1 MATVSINPR
10 YVFTSDRLP
19 AVFVYSF
26 ATALASILGLLAYG
40 AFEQAGWFV
49 DTKTHAGGFALVV
62 DLAVFVIKFLIAAVA
77 VYFVSMFIKRAVQG
91 RFETANIARRTRDG
105 TFAFTMAA
113 AFFLGFIWTPW
124 TAFNGVAG
132 ATFFVILAG
141 IALCLLDIPFRKFS
155 YKLIFLAAI
164 FLLFLAVMYL
174 SSSPGVASSSMSW
187 FPSVLGLLSVAVP
200 TGLVAWFAPYENQ
213 NSKFGSLAMILIAL
227 YVFVGGT
234 LWVIAFSFTSIK
246 ILPLFTPADWWDKF
260 AGFANY
266 TRLFNTSRW
275 MDCPAISQIPS
286 PGLIWNDVVWSQIG
300 TSGWFNGWATGFNS
314 WLAAWS
320 GWQLKC
326 AGSFPNVITYAIF
339 FISIVMILGFIIAVL
354 MDQKIRAEGVFR
366 TIYLYPFA
374 LSFIVTGHVW
384 AWIFS
389 PEYGLQK
396 AVRALGW
403 ESFSFGWIAD
413 QKMVM
418 YAIVIAG
425 VWQGTGFVMALML
438 AGLRGIDEE
447 IWKAARIDGIPTWRT
462 YVQIV
467 IPMMKPV
474 LVTTF
479 VFVAS
484 GAIRIYDLVLATTD
498 GGPGVSSDVPSRYIY
513 QNFTANLG
521 QSLAA
526 STVMLLSMALILIP
540 WIRLEFGK
548 KGQTA

>member
-10 YVFTSDRLP
+10 YIFTRDRLT
-19 AVFVYSF
+19 AVIVYSL
-26 ATALASILGLLAYG
+26 ATALASIAGLLAYG
-40 AFEQAGWFV
+40 LFEQAGWFV
-49 DTKTHAGGFALVV
+49 DIKKHVGGISLIVDVLVFAVKLLIPAAIVYA
-62 DLAVFVIKFLIAAVA
+62 LANVA
-77 VYFVSMFIKRAVQG
+77 KRGLQDS
-91 RFETANIARRTRDG
+91 FETSDIARRISDR
-105 TFAFTMAA
+105 TFAITMVA
-113 AFFLGFIWTPW
+113 AFLLGFIWRSW
-124 TAFNGVAG
+124 IEFNGVAG
-132 ATFFVILAG
+132 ATFFVVLAG
-141 IALCLLDIPFRKFS
+141 IALSLLDIPFRKFG
-155 YKLIFLAAI
+155 YKSAFLAAI
-164 FLLFLAVMYL
+164 LILFLIVMY
-174 SSSPGVASSSMSW
+174 SSRSPGIAASSLSW
-187 FPSVLGLLSVAVP
+187 LPSVLGLLTVVVP
-200 TGLVAWFAPYENQ
+200 TAMVAWFSPYENQ
-213 NSKFGSLAMILIAL
+213 QSKFGSFAMILIAL
-227 YVFVGGT
+227 FVFVGGT
-234 LWVIAFSFTSIK
+234 LWTVAFSFTSIK
-246 ILPLFTPADWWDKF
+246 ILPLFTPADWWEKF
-260 AGFANY
+260 NGIANY

-275 MDCPAISQIPS
+275 MECPAISK
-286 PGLIWNDVVWSQIG
+286 IG
-300 TSGWFNGWATGFNS
+300 T
-314 WLAAWS
+314 AAWKFQCS
-320 GWQLKC
+320 
-326 AGSFPNVITYAIF
+326 GSFPNVVTYAIC
-339 FISIVMILGFIIAVL
+339 FITVVMALGFIIAVL
-354 MDQKIRAEGVFR
+354 MDQKIRAEGMFR

-396 AVRALGW
+396 AVRAWGW

-413 QKMVM
+413 QQMVM

-467 IPMMKPV
+467 LPMMKPV

-484 GAIRIYDLVLATTD
+484 GAIRIYDLVIATTD

-540 WIRLEFGK
+540 WIRMEFGK
-548 KGQTA
+548 KG

>member
-1 MATVSINPR
+1 MATTSLNPR
-10 YVFTSDRLP
+10 YVFTRDRIP
-19 AVFVYSF
+19 AVVVYSF
-26 ATALASILGLLAYG
+26 ATAIAAILGLLAYDVFG
-40 AFEQAGWFV
+40 RSGWFV
-49 DTKTHAGGFALVV
+49 NVKGQAGGFALYADIVLFTLKL
-62 DLAVFVIKFLIAAVA
+62 LALVAIVYAAA
-77 VYFVSMFIKRAVQG
+77 HFGKRALQG
-91 RFETANIARRTRDG
+91 SFETSSLPRRTRDT
-105 TFAFTMAA
+105 TFAIAVVA
-113 AFFLGFIWTPW
+113 AFLLGFGWTPW
-124 TAFNGVAG
+124 TVFSGVVG
-132 ATFFVILAG
+132 ATFFIVLAG
-141 IALCLLDIPFRKFS
+141 IALTLLDIPFRKFS
-155 YKLIFLAAI
+155 SKLIYLAAI
-164 FLLFLAVMYL
+164 FALFLLVMNL
-174 SSSPGVASSSMSW
+174 SGSAAFLGSS
-187 FPSVLGLLSVAVP
+187 FPSVLGLLSIVVP
-200 TGLVAWFAPYENQ
+200 LSLVPWIAPYENQ
-213 NSKFGSLAMILIAL
+213 QSKFGSLAMILIAL
-227 YVFVGGT
+227 FVFVGGA
-234 LWVIAFSFTSIK
+234 LWVVLFSFTSMK
-246 ILPLFTPADWWDKF
+246 VLPLFTPGEWWEKF
-260 AGFANY
+260 IGVANY

-275 MDCPAISQIPS
+275 MDCPALSE
-286 PGLIWNDVVWSQIG
+286 IG
-300 TSGWFNGWATGFNS
+300 T
-314 WLAAWS
+314 AAWR
-320 GWQLKC
+320 LKC
-326 AGSFPNVITYAIF
+326 SGSFPNVVTYAIC
-339 FISIVMILGFIIAVL
+339 FITVVMVLGFLIAVL

-396 AVRALGW
+396 AVRGMGW

-462 YVQIV
+462 YLQIV
-467 IPMMKPV
+467 LPMMKPV

-484 GAIRIYDLVLATTD
+484 GAIRIYDLVLAITD

-526 STVMLLSMALILIP
+526 STVMLLSMAVILIP

-548 KGQTA
+548 KGQ

>member
-10 YVFTSDRLP
+10 YVFTRDRLP
-19 AVFVYSF
+19 AVIVYSL
-26 ATALASILGLLAYG
+26 ATALASITGLLAYG
-40 AFEQAGWFV
+40 LFEHAGWFV
-49 DTKTHAGGFALVV
+49 DIKAHVGGFPLAL
-62 DLAVFVIKFLIAAVA
+62 DLAIFTVKFLIAVAA
-77 VYFVSMFIKRAVQG
+77 VYALSLFAKRALQDS
-91 RFETANIARRTRDG
+91 FETPNMARRTHDT
-105 TFAFTMAA
+105 TFAFTMVA
-113 AFFLGFIWTPW
+113 AFLLGFGWTPW
-124 TAFNGVAG
+124 TVFSGVAG
-132 ATFFVILAG
+132 ATFFIVLAG
-141 IALCLLDIPFRKFS
+141 IALSLLDIPFRKFS
-155 YKLIFLAAI
+155 YKLVFLAAI
-164 FLLFLAVMYL
+164 FVLFLIVMY
-174 SSSPGVASSSMSW
+174 SADSESIKASSISW
-187 FPSVLGLLSVAVP
+187 LPSVLGLLSVVVS

-213 NSKFGSLAMILIAL
+213 QSKFGSFLMILIAL
-227 YVFVGGT
+227 FVFVGGT
-234 LWVIAFSFTSIK
+234 LWTVMFSFTSMK
-246 ILPLFTPADWWDKF
+246 VLPLFTPGEWVEKF
-260 AGFANY
+260 SGLANY

-275 MDCPAISQIPS
+275 MDCPVITK
-286 PGLIWNDVVWSQIG
+286 IG
-300 TSGWFNGWATGFNS
+300 T
-314 WLAAWS
+314 AAWKF
-320 GWQLKC
+320 QC
-326 AGSFPNVITYAIF
+326 TGSFPNVVTYAIF
-339 FISIVMILGFIIAVL
+339 FITIVMALGFLIAVL

-396 AVRALGW
+396 AVRAWGW

-413 QKMVM
+413 QQMVM

-425 VWQGTGFVMALML
+425 VWQGTGFVMAIML

-462 YVQIV
+462 YLQIV
-467 IPMMKPV
+467 LPMMKPV

-484 GAIRIYDLVLATTD
+484 GAIRIYDLVIATTD

-526 STVMLLSMALILIP
+526 STVMLLSMAIILIP

-548 KGQTA
+548 KGQ

>member
-1 MATVSINPR
+1 MATASMNPR
-10 YVFTSDRLP
+10 YVFTKDRLP
-19 AVFVYSF
+19 AVVIYSI
-26 ATALASILGLLAYG
+26 ATALVSVLGLLAHG
-40 AFEQAGWFV
+40 LFQQAGWFV
-49 DTKTHAGGFALVV
+49 TFKNHPGGLALLVDCAIFAL
-62 DLAVFVIKFLIAAVA
+62 KFLLAAGA
-77 VYFVSMFIKRAVQG
+77 VSAVGLFAKRALQDS
-91 RFETANIARRTRDG
+91 FETPVVSRRVRDW
-105 TFAFTMAA
+105 TFGLTMFA
-113 AFFLGFIWTPW
+113 AFLAGFIWTPW
-124 TAFNGVAG
+124 TQFSGVAS
-132 ATFFVILAG
+132 ATFFIVLAG
-141 IALCLLDIPFRKFS
+141 IALALLDIPFRKFGN
-155 YKLIFLAAI
+155 KIAFLAII
-164 FLLFLAVMYL
+164 FALFMAVSYLAGSPGIAASPVSWLPSVFGLLAVT
-174 SSSPGVASSSMSW
+174 
-187 FPSVLGLLSVAVP
+187 VP
-200 TGLVAWFAPYENQ
+200 TGMVAWFAPYENQ
-213 NSKFGSLAMILIAL
+213 QSKFGSLAMILIAL
-227 YVFVGGT
+227 FVFVGGT
-234 LWVIAFSFTSIK
+234 LWTVMFSFTSIK

-260 AGFANY
+260 SGLANY

-275 MDCPAISQIPS
+275 MDCPAITK
-286 PGLIWNDVVWSQIG
+286 IG
-300 TSGWFNGWATGFNS
+300 TEA
-314 WLAAWS
+314 
-320 GWQLKC
+320 WQLQC
-326 AGSFPNVITYAIF
+326 SGSFPNVVTYALF
-339 FISIVMILGFIIAVL
+339 FITIVMSLGFLIAVL

-396 AVRALGW
+396 AVRAWGW

-425 VWQGTGFVMALML
+425 IWQGTGFVMALML

-467 IPMMKPV
+467 LPMMKPV

-484 GAIRIYDLVLATTD
+484 GAIRIYDLVIAITD

-526 STVMLLSMALILIP
+526 STIMLLSMAVILIP

-548 KGQTA
+548 KGQ

>member
-1 MATVSINPR
+1 MATVSLNPR
-10 YVFTSDRLP
+10 YVFTRDRVP
-19 AVFVYSF
+19 AVIVYSL
-26 ATALASILGLLAYG
+26 AAAL
-40 AFEQAGWFV
+40 
-49 DTKTHAGGFALVV
+49 
-62 DLAVFVIKFLIAAVA
+62 AAVA
-77 VYFVSMFIKRAVQG
+77 GFLAHGVFEQNQWLINFAPDVSGAGLASSILVFAFKLLVLAAAVYALSLYAKRGLQS
-91 RFETANIARRTRDG
+91 RFETANPARRTLDSS
-105 TFAFTMAA
+105 FAVTTTA
-113 AFFLGFIWTPW
+113 AFLLGFGWKPW
-124 TAFNGVAG
+124 TTFSGVAG
-132 ATFFVILAG
+132 ATFFVVLAA
-141 IALCLLDIPFRKFS
+141 IALSLLDIPFRRFRN
-155 YKLIFLAAI
+155 KLTYLGVVL
-164 FLLFLAVMYL
+164 LLFLVVMY
-174 SSSPGVASSSMSW
+174 SAGSPAIAASGFNW
-187 FPSVLGLLSVAVP
+187 FPTVLGLLSVAVP
-200 TGLVAWFAPYENQ
+200 VSLVAWFAPYENQ
-213 NSKFGSLAMILIAL
+213 QSKFGSLMMILIAL
-227 YVFVGGT
+227 FVFVGGT
-234 LWVIAFSFTSIK
+234 LWTVAFSFTSIK
-246 ILPLFTPADWWDKF
+246 ILPLFTPGEWWDKF
-260 AGFANY
+260 NGIANY

-275 MDCPAISQIPS
+275 MDCPA
-286 PGLIWNDVVWSQIG
+286 LSQIG
-300 TSGWFNGWATGFNS
+300 SA
-314 WLAAWS
+314 

-326 AGSFPNVITYAIF
+326 SGSFPNVITYAIF
-339 FISIVMILGFIIAVL
+339 FISIVMCLGFLIAVL
-354 MDQKIRAEGVFR
+354 MDQKIRAEGMFR

-396 AVRALGW
+396 AVRGLGW

-467 IPMMKPV
+467 LPMMKPV

-526 STVMLLSMALILIP
+526 STIMLLSMALILIP
-540 WIRLEFGK
+540 WIRMEFGN
-548 KGQTA
+548 KGQRA

>member
-1 MATVSINPR
+1 MAAISMNPR
-10 YVFTSDRLP
+10 YSFTRDRLN
-19 AVFVYSF
+19 AVIVYSF
-26 ATALASILGLLAYG
+26 VTAIVAVFGLFAFG
-40 AFEQAGWFV
+40 AFEKAAWFV
-49 DTKTHAGGFALVV
+49 TFKNHPGGFALLFDCLV
-62 DLAVFVIKFLIAAVA
+62 FLIKLAIPTALVGA
-77 VYFVSMFIKRAVQG
+77 LGLYAKRALQDK
-91 RFETANIARRTRDG
+91 FECPDVSRRVGDM
-105 TFAFTMAA
+105 TFVTTICA
-113 AFFLGFIWTPW
+113 AFLLGFIWTPW
-124 TAFNGVAG
+124 AGFSGVASS
-132 ATFFVILAG
+132 TFFIVLAA
-141 IALCLLDIPFRKFS
+141 IALALLDIPFRKFN
-155 YKLIFLAAI
+155 YKAVFFAVILA
-164 FLLFLAVMYL
+164 LFLAVNYL
-174 SSSPGVASSSMSW
+174 ASDPVVTASSFSW
-187 FPSVLGLLSVAVP
+187 LPLVLGLLSVAVP
-200 TGLVAWFAPYENQ
+200 MGMVAWFAPYENQ
-213 NSKFGSLAMILIAL
+213 QSKFGSFAMILIAL
-227 YVFVGGT
+227 FVFVGGT
-234 LWVIAFSFTSIK
+234 IWTVMFSFTSIR
-246 ILPLFTPADWWDKF
+246 ILPLFTPQDWYEKF
-260 AGFANY
+260 SGFANY

-275 MDCPAISQIPS
+275 MDCPA
-286 PGLIWNDVVWSQIG
+286 LTKIG
-300 TSGWFNGWATGFNS
+300 TDA
-314 WLAAWS
+314 
-320 GWQLKC
+320 WQLQC
-326 AGSFPNVITYAIF
+326 SGSFPNVITYAVF
-339 FISIVMILGFIIAVL
+339 FIAIVMTLGFLIAVL
-354 MDQKIRAEGVFR
+354 MDQKIRAEGIFR

-396 AVRALGW
+396 AVRAWGW

-467 IPMMKPV
+467 LPMMKPV

-484 GAIRIYDLVLATTD
+484 GAIRIYDLVIAITD

-526 STVMLLSMALILIP
+526 STVMLLSMAVILIP

-548 KGQTA
+548 KGQ

>member
-1 MATVSINPR
+1 MATVSLNPR
-10 YVFTSDRLP
+10 YVFTSDRIP
-19 AVFVYSF
+19 AVIVYSI
-26 ATALASILGLLAYG
+26 AAALAAIVGLLAHG
-40 AFEQAGWFV
+40 MFEQAGWFIDV
-49 DTKTHAGGFALVV
+49 KKHVGGLSLFV
-62 DLAVFVIKFLIAAVA
+62 DLAIFLVKFLAALA
-77 VYFVSMFIKRAVQG
+77 AIFALSLYAKRAFQDS
-91 RFETANIARRTRDG
+91 FETSTVGRRTRDS
-105 TFAFTMAA
+105 TFSIAMAA
-113 AFFLGFIWTPW
+113 SFFLGFIWRPW
-124 TAFNGVAG
+124 TDFNGVAG
-132 ATFFVILAG
+132 ATFFIILAG
-141 IALCLLDIPFRKFS
+141 IALSLLDVPFRKFS
-155 YKLIFLAAI
+155 YKLVFLAVI
-164 FLLFLAVMYL
+164 FLLFLAVMY
-174 SSSPGVASSSMSW
+174 SAASPGIAASSMSW

-200 TGLVAWFAPYENQ
+200 LGLVPWFAPYENQ

-227 YVFVGGT
+227 FVFVGGT
-234 LWVIAFSFTSIK
+234 LWTVMFSFTSIK
-246 ILPLFTPADWWDKF
+246 ILPLFTPGDWWEKF
-260 AGFANY
+260 VGLANY

-275 MDCPAISQIPS
+275 MDCPA
-286 PGLIWNDVVWSQIG
+286 VTKIG
-300 TSGWFNGWATGFNS
+300 SEAWKLQCSGS
-314 WLAAWS
+314 L
-320 GWQLKC
+320 
-326 AGSFPNVITYAIF
+326 PNVITYAVLYLA
-339 FISIVMILGFIIAVL
+339 IVMTLGFLIAVL

-396 AVRALGW
+396 AVRNWGW

-425 VWQGTGFVMALML
+425 IWQGTGFVMALML

-447 IWKAARIDGIPTWRT
+447 IWKAAKIDGIPTWRT
-462 YVQIV
+462 YLQIV
-467 IPMMKPV
+467 LPMMKPV

-484 GAIRIYDLVLATTD
+484 GAIRIYDLVVAITD

-526 STVMLLSMALILIP
+526 STVLLAIMATVLIP
-540 WIRLEFGK
+540 WIRMEFGK
-548 KGQTA
+548 KGQ

>member
-1 MATVSINPR
+1 MATASLNPR
-10 YVFTSDRLP
+10 YVFTRDRVP
-19 AVFVYSF
+19 AVIVYSIL
-26 ATALASILGLLAYG
+26 TALASILGLLAHG
-40 AFEQAGWFV
+40 MFERAGWFIDV
-49 DTKTHAGGFALVV
+49 KTHIGGFALFADILVFALKL
-62 DLAVFVIKFLIAAVA
+62 LALAAI
-77 VYFVSMFIKRAVQG
+77 VYCAAHFGKRAFQDK
-91 RFETANIARRTRDG
+91 FETTTLSRRTRDV
-105 TFAFTMAA
+105 TFALAA
-113 AFFLGFIWTPW
+113 TLAFLLGFGWIPW
-124 TAFNGVAG
+124 TVFSGVAG
-132 ATFFVILAG
+132 ATFFIVLAG
-141 IALCLLDIPFRKFS
+141 IALTLLDIPFRKLGN
-155 YKLIFLAAI
+155 KLIYLAAI
-164 FLLFLAVMYL
+164 FAAFLAVMYM
-174 SSSPGVASSSMSW
+174 SSAAAMAGSSI
-187 FPSVLGLLSVAVP
+187 PLVLGLLSIVIP
-200 TGLVAWFAPYENQ
+200 LGLVPWFAPYENQ
-213 NSKFGSLAMILIAL
+213 QSKFGSLAMILIAL
-227 YVFVGGT
+227 FVFVGGT
-234 LWVIAFSFTSIK
+234 LWVVLFSFTSMK
-246 ILPLFTPADWWDKF
+246 VLPLFTPTEWWDKF
-260 AGFANY
+260 NGVANY

-275 MDCPAISQIPS
+275 MDCPA
-286 PGLIWNDVVWSQIG
+286 LSQIG
-300 TSGWFNGWATGFNS
+300 SA
-314 WLAAWS
+314 

-326 AGSFPNVITYAIF
+326 SGSFPNVVTYAIF
-339 FISIVMILGFIIAVL
+339 FITIVMVLGFLIAVL
-354 MDQKIRAEGVFR
+354 MDQKIRAEGMFR

-396 AVRALGW
+396 AVRGMGW

-447 IWKAARIDGIPTWRT
+447 IWKAAKIDGIPTWRT
-462 YVQIV
+462 YLQIV
-467 IPMMKPV
+467 LPMMKPV

-526 STVMLLSMALILIP
+526 STIMLLSMAVILIP
-540 WIRLEFGK
+540 WIRMEFGK
-548 KGQTA
+548 KGQ

>member
-1 MATVSINPR
+1 MAYSSINPR
-10 YVFTSDRLP
+10 YTFTSDRLP
-19 AVFVYSF
+19 AVITYSV
-26 ATALASILGLLAYG
+26 ATAIVSVLGFLTHRL
-40 AFEQAGWFV
+40 FEQAGWLV
-49 DTKTHAGGFALVV
+49 DVKAHAADASLYV
-62 DLAVFVIKFLIAAVA
+62 DLGVLLIKLLIAAA
-77 VYFVSMFIKRAVQG
+77 VVYGTALFAKRALQG
-91 RFETANIARRTRDG
+91 GFETPNLSARVLDK
-105 TFAFTMAA
+105 TFAVTMVVT
-113 AFFLGFIWTPW
+113 FLLGYVWKSWTE
-124 TAFNGVAG
+124 FNGVAG
-132 ATFFVILAG
+132 ATFFVVLAG
-141 IALCLLDIPFRKFS
+141 IALSLLDVPFK
-155 YKLIFLAAI
+155 KLIHK
-164 FLLFLAVMYL
+164 LFYLAVILITFLIVMYSAASADL
-174 SSSPGVASSSMSW
+174 ASSSFSLL
-187 FPSVLGLLSVAVP
+187 PSLLGLVSVAVL
-200 TGLVAWFAPYENQ
+200 TGFVPWFAPYENQ
-213 NSKFGSLAMILIAL
+213 QSKFGSLMMIMIAL
-227 YVFVGGT
+227 FVFVGGT
-234 LWVIAFSFTSIK
+234 IWTVAFSFTSIK
-246 ILPLFTPADWWDKF
+246 ILPLFTPVDWWNKF
-260 AGFANY
+260 NGFANY
-266 TRLFNTSRW
+266 SRLFSTSRW
-275 MDCPAISQIPS
+275 MDCPVLSK
-286 PGLIWNDVVWSQIG
+286 IG
-300 TSGWFNGWATGFNS
+300 T
-314 WLAAWS
+314 AA
-320 GWQLKC
+320 WQLKC
-326 AGSFPNVITYAIF
+326 SGSFPNVITYAIF
-339 FISIVMILGFIIAVL
+339 FITIVMVLGFIIAVL

-396 AVRALGW
+396 AVRGLGW

-413 QKMVM
+413 QKMVI

-467 IPMMKPV
+467 LPMMKPV

-540 WIRLEFGK
+540 WIRMEFGK
-548 KGQTA
+548 KA

>member
-10 YVFTSDRLP
+10 YVFTADRVP
-19 AVFVYSF
+19 AVIVYSI
-26 ATALASILGLLAYG
+26 ATAFASLLGLLAYG
-40 AFEQAGWFV
+40 MFEQAGWFV
-49 DTKTHAGGFALVV
+49 TIKTHVGGIALLVDVV
-62 DLAVFVIKFLIAAVA
+62 VFILKILAAAAAV
-77 VYFVSMFIKRAVQG
+77 YGVSHFLKRAFQDS
-91 RFETANIARRTRDG
+91 FETTQIERRTRDT
-105 TFAFTMAA
+105 TFAATMAS
-113 AFFLGFIWTPW
+113 AFLLGMGWKPW
-124 TAFNGVAG
+124 TEFSGIAG
-132 ATFFVILAG
+132 ATFLIVLAA
-141 IALCLLDIPFRKFS
+141 IALSLLDIPFRKLG
-155 YKLIFLAAI
+155 YKLVFLAIILA
-164 FLLFLAVMYL
+164 LFIAVMYAANSAGL
-174 SSSPGVASSSMSW
+174 AASSMAW
-187 FPSVLGLLSVAVP
+187 FPSVLGLLSVAV
-200 TGLVAWFAPYENQ
+200 TLGLVPWFSPYENQ
-213 NSKFGSLAMILIAL
+213 ESKFGSLAMILIAL
-227 YVFVGGT
+227 FVFVGGT
-234 LWVIAFSFTSIK
+234 LWTVMFSFTSIK
-246 ILPLFTPADWWDKF
+246 ILPLFTPSDWIKNF
-260 AGFANY
+260 SGLANY

-275 MDCPAISQIPS
+275 MDCPALSK
-286 PGLIWNDVVWSQIG
+286 IG
-300 TSGWFNGWATGFNS
+300 TASWKLQCSGA
-314 WLAAWS
+314 
-320 GWQLKC
+320 
-326 AGSFPNVITYAIF
+326 FPNVVTYAVL
-339 FISIVMILGFIIAVL
+339 FIVLVMTLGFIIAVL

-384 AWIFS
+384 AWIMS

-396 AVRALGW
+396 AVRAWGW

-413 QKMVM
+413 QKMVL

-425 VWQGTGFVMALML
+425 IWQGTGFVMALML

-467 IPMMKPV
+467 LPMMKPV

-540 WIRLEFGK
+540 WIRMEFGK
-548 KGQTA
+548 KG